1 MGQWLQAQVSS
12 LPVDELTTCARRQT
26 SKMPLMVHCCQTQ
39 GHFFF
44 HFLPFLFHTQSNNEY
59 VTQCE
64 LLEVILGK
72 AAHDLT
78 ERTRPAWLLGYDCAR
93 HCHVGENTGVP
104 ADSASKGQS
113 LPGSAQSCGRGLSHT
128 VSRHWLHLTTGL
140 GHDEAALCQSI
151 IHHPHNLWQ
160 PLESTPTTPM
170 DPCHH
175 L

>member
-26 SKMPLMVHCCQTQ
+26 SKMPMMVHCCQTQ

-44 HFLPFLFHTQSNNEY
+44 PLSSLSFSHTQSNNEY

-78 ERTRPAWLLGYDCAR
+78 ERTRPAWL
-93 HCHVGENTGVP
+93 
-104 ADSASKGQS
+104 
-113 LPGSAQSCGRGLSHT
+113 
-128 VSRHWLHLTTGL
+128 
-140 GHDEAALCQSI
+140 
-151 IHHPHNLWQ
+151 
-160 PLESTPTTPM
+160 
-170 DPCHH
+170 
-175 L
+175 